1 MGSLGSQEE
10 KPLRDLVLSVLSS
23 SHPPE
28 GPVAARRTGYAPQE
42 EPGGDSTE
50 PRDEAVTVAEAK
62 LESLVGAMQCPP
74 QGTGA
79 TGKSFVQACYGL
91 SCVPPKFIR
100 WSPNPEDLRR

>member
-10 KPLRDLVLSVLSS
+10 RPLRDLVLSVLSS

-50 PRDEAVTVAEAK
+50 PRDEAVTVGEAK

-74 QGTGA
+74 PGDWGYWEVLC
-79 TGKSFVQACYGL
+79 SGL
-91 SCVPPKFIR
+91 
-100 WSPNPEDLRR
+100 L